1 MKTRPLLVLASLFTA
16 TVAFAQDAKPLKVML
31 ITGGCC
37 HDYKA
42 QTEILKT
49 GIEKRINATVT
60 QVHVDDKSTKPALP
74 IYGNPDYAAGY
85 DVVIHDECAADISD
99 IEIVKGV
106 LKPHDEGIPAVALHC
121 AMHSYRTGDFR
132 KKVETLGEDGSLW
145 FEFLG
150 LQSSGHGPQ
159 KPIDI
164 SYTDKEHPATKGL
177 EDWTTINEE
186 LYNNHTVFDTAH
198 VLAKGKQGDQEA
210 VVTWTND
217 YKGTK
222 VFNTTIGHN
231 NFTVEDPRYLDLV
244 TRGLLWVTGKL
255 DAEGNI
261 AEGYAPVKASE

>member
-1 MKTRPLLVLASLFTA
+1 MKPRSLVVFASLFTA
-16 TVAFAQDAKPLKVML
+16 AAFAQDAKPLKVML

-42 QTEILKT
+42 QTDILKT
-49 GIEKRINATVT
+49 GLEERINATVT

-85 DVVIHDECAADISD
+85 DVVIHDECAADIND
-99 IEIVKGV
+99 VEVVKGV

-132 KKVETLGEDGSLW
+132 KKVETLGGDGSLW

-164 SYTDKEHPATKGL
+164 SYTDKDHPATKGL
-177 EDWTTINEE
+177 ADWTTINEE
-186 LYNNHTVFDTAH
+186 LYNNHRLFDAAKP
-198 VLAKGKQGDQEA
+198 LASGKQGNQEA
-210 VVTWTND
+210 VVVWTNLHGP
-217 YKGTK
+217 KKTR
-222 VFNTTIGHN
+222 VFATTIGHN
-231 NFTVEDPRYLDLV
+231 NATVEDDRYLDMV
-244 TRGLLWVTGKL
+244 AKGLLWAAGKL
-255 DAEGNI
+255 GDDGKPA
-261 AEGYAPVKASE
+261 AGYGRPKK